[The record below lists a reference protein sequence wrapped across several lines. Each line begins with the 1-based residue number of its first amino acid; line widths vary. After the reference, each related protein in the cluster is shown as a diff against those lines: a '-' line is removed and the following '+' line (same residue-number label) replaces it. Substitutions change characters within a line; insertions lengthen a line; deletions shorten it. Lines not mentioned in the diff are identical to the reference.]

1 MIRAIDGHGSA
12 ESQTA
17 QDVSK
22 VAPATPGTPTD
33 GEHEDAEDFPSSPAE
48 MTTPGTPQINP
59 TPMALFT
66 GSPTHC
72 KGLGNT
78 YGAGE
83 ADETENTYD
92 ENDNEPLVPRI
103 LVQACSRCGT
113 AVCCSMRYCRGCGPD
128 CTYPI
133 DQARAVAAE
142 EERQRLEEGV
152 DTQRTLQVEVERQYQ
167 ALNTRGRS
175 YGRRRR
181 GRECVVYWYSI

>member
-59 TPMALFT
+59 TPKALFT

-92 ENDNEPLVPRI
+92 ENDNEPWVPRI
-103 LVQACSRCGT
+103 LVQACSRCGGL
-113 AVCCSMRYCRGCGPD
+113 V
-128 CTYPI
+128 
-133 DQARAVAAE
+133 
-142 EERQRLEEGV
+142 
-152 DTQRTLQVEVERQYQ
+152 
-167 ALNTRGRS
+167 
-175 YGRRRR
+175 
-181 GRECVVYWYSI
+181 